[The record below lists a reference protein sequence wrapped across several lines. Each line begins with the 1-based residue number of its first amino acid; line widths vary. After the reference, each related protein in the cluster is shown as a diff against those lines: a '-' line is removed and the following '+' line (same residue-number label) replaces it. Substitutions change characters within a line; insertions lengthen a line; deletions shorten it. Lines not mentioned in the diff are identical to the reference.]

1 MLPLN
6 FSTPLLSF
14 ASRLP
19 VTVFDT
25 VGGYENGQWL
35 ESEPQS
41 REKAIT
47 AIVLAMNVATLEFYK
62 EGNSSVMGITLHT
75 QAELYFA
82 DVNNSPTGQE
92 LRQSY
97 VEYENYRFRVAG
109 TGLMFGNAGFNLY
122 HCVRYIS

>member
-19 VTVFDT
+19 VTIFDT
-25 VGGYENGQWL
+25 VGGYEDGQWL
-35 ESEPQS
+35 ESEPQA
-41 REKAIT
+41 REKSIT

-109 TGLMFGNAGFNLY
+109 TGLMCGNAGCNLY
-122 HCVRYIS
+122 HCVRYIL